1 MIEAKRKYKY
11 LVNYR
16 NKIVKIKKYNI
27 SNKIIR
33 KIKSVINN
41 IINTN
46 DKSVNAILLKKS
58 NKKNKENEN
67 LLLKNLEN
75 AIIYLINFKQEQKIN
90 NTYEYSKIIR
100 IIEKNNRLTVIEQ
113 KKEEVKNKNENK
125 LRKIIEKNLKMFVLS
140 DKRTSVEYKP
150 IKKLSDNLLNKNND
164 EEKSIDVFY

>member
-1 MIEAKRKYKY
+1 M
-11 LVNYR
+11 
-16 NKIVKIKKYNI
+16 
-27 SNKIIR
+27 
-33 KIKSVINN
+33 
-41 IINTN
+41 
-46 DKSVNAILLKKS
+46 LKKS